1 MNDFSFSVPQNIIAG
16 RGSIAKLPEVL
27 KQMGATR
34 AFIISGPHLAKI
46 GTVQSC
52 IDRLAAVGISAAA
65 FTDTEKNP
73 SVETVDR
80 ATAQFKESGADC
92 IVALG
97 GGSPISFVLHLPQTV
112 RRGRV
117 FAPKVHQ
124 RRHSFAPASGFFPS
138 TVAAS
143 SKS

>member
-27 KQMGATR
+27 KQMGASR

-65 FTDTEKNP
+65 FTDTEKKP

-97 GGSPISFVLHLPQTV
+97 GGSPKSFMAAGEGSEPTKRL
-112 RRGRV
+112 RRFSRLL
-117 FAPKVHQ
+117 KLM
-124 RRHSFAPASGFFPS
+124 
-138 TVAAS
+138 
-143 SKS
+143 

>member
-27 KQMGATR
+27 KQMGAAR

-80 ATAQFKESGADC
+80 ATA
-92 IVALG
+92 L
-97 GGSPISFVLHLPQTV
+97 
-112 RRGRV
+112 
-117 FAPKVHQ
+117 
-124 RRHSFAPASGFFPS
+124 
-138 TVAAS
+138 
-143 SKS
+143 

>member
-97 GGSPISFVLHLPQTV
+97 GGSPKVFYGSGRRIRTHEAPSSLRALIEINVRVRITHPQ
-112 RRGRV
+112 
-117 FAPKVHQ
+117 
-124 RRHSFAPASGFFPS
+124 
-138 TVAAS
+138 
-143 SKS
+143 